1 MLDVGW
7 SEILVIMIVII
18 VVVGPKDLP
27 KMLRAFGK
35 ATARMRSTADQFRR
49 QFDEALREAELEDV
63 KNVVED
69 ARRLDPRTDI
79 KKMFDP
85 IRSAGEELRQS
96 LHGPVTETTPA
107 QDIVTL
113 VPPPPP
119 EPITSAPAPA
129 PVEAAPAVAANT
141 PVAAPPAVTS
151 TVPAGTPSVEPAA
164 TKKPVRAARKTAAPR
179 AATSSARKTAEPAS
193 KPAKPRT
200 ARTPKAKADETKA

>member
-35 ATARMRSTADQFRR
+35 ATARMRSTADEFRR

-85 IRSAGEELRQS
+85 IRSAGEDLRQS
-96 LHGPVTETTPA
+96 LHGPVAGATPA
-107 QDIVTL
+107 EDVVTL

-119 EPITSAPAPA
+119 EPVPSAPPPA
-129 PVEAAPAVAANT
+129 TLATTPVATVPAVPVSTATVPAST
-141 PVAAPPAVTS
+141 PVAATELAAV
-151 TVPAGTPSVEPAA
+151 
-164 TKKPVRAARKTAAPR
+164 KKPARAAKKTAAPK
-179 AATSSARKTAEPAS
+179 AATASSKEAGEPAA
-193 KPAKPRT
+193 KPARRT